1 MSLNP
6 EAGDARPPRRVIEP
20 AKRRGAHEGRQAGV
34 SPTED
39 ELAKSRVRAE
49 QRKRRMRKRN
59 FTRLAAFFC
68 ETVARVVR
76 SAVRTSGFVG
86 ELAIPYRHPDQSK

>member
-1 MSLNP
+1 M
-6 EAGDARPPRRVIEP
+6 IEP
-20 AKRRGAHEGRQAGV
+20 AKRRGAHEGCQAGV

-39 ELAKSRVRAE
+39 ELAKSGVRAE

-68 ETVARVVR
+68 ETVARAAR